1 MLKFPIGWA
10 KAVPALDSKTN
21 SHTTNLAPL
30 RTEASLLLLLR
41 IARLLPRI
49 AGPQILALRS
59 GDICQRAGRR
69 FGVEYMEIRVRF
81 QGAPQTGFCL
91 GIPGQAVVNH
101 AGMKQEESNTD
112 VRGQMLLGGFA

>member
-21 SHTTNLAPL
+21 SHTTNPAPL
-30 RTEASLLLLLR
+30 QTEPSFLL
-41 IARLLPRI
+41 LLPRI
-49 AGPQILALRS
+49 AGPQISALRS

-69 FGVEYMEIRVRF
+69 FGVEDMEMRVRF
-81 QGAPQTGFCL
+81 QGAAQTVFGV

-101 AGMKQEESNTD
+101 AGMKQEQRIIC
-112 VRGQMLLGGFA
+112 V